1 MNKPEWISKAAFK
14 NISSVAEF
22 CNTQQDMDRIC
33 ESLKEGLELTDDAQ
47 DEVLKMIVSDAI
59 GDTHMLLAHLN
70 WMLSQLN
77 VVEPEDMEKY
87 RAGRI
92 KVGED

>member
-1 MNKPEWISKAAFK
+1 MNKPEWMTEEAFK
-14 NISSVAEF
+14 NISSVAGF
-22 CNTQQDMDRIC
+22 CQQQDMDRIC
-33 ESLKEGLELTDDAQ
+33 NALKEGLELTDDAQ